1 MLRKM
6 QEKMELEVPE
16 KAIEGAIP
24 GRSARGR

>member
-16 KAIEGAIP
+16 KAIEGPNP
-24 GRSARGR
+24 GRSARSR